1 VPRSHASGAQIYAA
15 PEELRRVVAI
25 VRTPLASDAAA
36 RELRAMIA
44 ALDASLPAEIETIGQ
59 STARLAARPRFNA
72 MLLAW
77 FAGIGLMLSA
87 VGVYGVL
94 GFTVSTRT
102 REIGIRMALGAT
114 PRQVVAMVMGGV
126 ARWLAVGV
134 VCGWLLSAGLSR
146 ALAGLLYNVTRY
158 DPAAWS
164 IATAVLI
171 AAALAA
177 AWRPS
182 RRAARVDPMQ
192 ALREE

>member
-36 RELRAMIA
+36 RELRGMVST
-44 ALDASLPAEIETIGQ
+44 LDASLPAVIETVGQ
-59 STARLAARPRFNA
+59 STARMAARPRFNA
-72 MLLAW
+72 VLLAW
-77 FAGIGLMLSA
+77 FAAIGLILSA

-94 GFTVSTRT
+94 GFMVSTRT

-182 RRAARVDPMQ
+182 RRAARADPMQ